1 VGRKMKKLTPIQKL
15 EKIVDDWTD
24 NGKRYK
30 KLTPYEMNMLIDVY
44 AAVDFGHEFLTF
56 NSAVANVAESLGF
69 KVKEDEHKVNYEIS
83 V

>member
-1 VGRKMKKLTPIQKL
+1 MSKLTPIEKL

-30 KLTPYEMNMLIDVY
+30 KLTPYEMNMLINVY

-56 NSAVANVAESLGF
+56 NSAVAKVAESLGF
-69 KVKEDEHKVNYEIS
+69 KVKEDEHKLNYEIS

>member
-1 VGRKMKKLTPIQKL
+1 MRKVTPVRKL

-30 KLTPYEMNMLIDVY
+30 KLTPYEMNMLIGVY
-44 AAVDFGHEFLTF
+44 AAVDLGDEFLTF
-56 NSAVANVAESLGF
+56 NSAVANVAKSLGF
-69 KVKEDEHKVNYEIS
+69 KVKEDEHRLNYEIS